1 MTLRHLRIFDT
12 VCRHGSITKAADAL
26 FMAQPAVSLC
36 IKEMERL
43 CGMPLFERHARKL
56 HLTPF
61 GEEMLNYAQRILTI
75 YDEMEM
81 SYTQKTYPDVIRI
94 GTGTALGKMYFSK
107 FIHQFQEEH
116 PNARIY
122 LYIDRTDINAGK
134 LSTNDLDFVIMES
147 IPPTPHVIY
156 QSLQASPIVA
166 ICRKDHPLSK
176 HTVVTAEELAQY
188 PLLLRERSSPT
199 NIEVTRFF
207 YEHNIQI
214 KPNWESISVMALF
227 NAVLEGLGIA
237 FVSKNHIDVLNNGQV
252 HVLNIADFN
261 ATRHISLY
269 YHKDKHFTALMET
282 FLEDFKKYI
291 NEINHVDD

>member
-12 VCRHGSITKAADAL
+12 VCRCGSITKAADAL

-61 GEEMLNYAQRILTI
+61 GQEMLNYAQRILNI

-81 SYTQKTYPDVIRI
+81 TYTHKTYPDIIRV
-94 GTGTALGKMYFSK
+94 GTGTALGKMYFPR
-107 FIHQFQEEH
+107 FIPQFQEEH
-116 PNARIY
+116 PNAKVY
-122 LYIDRTDINAGK
+122 LYIDRTDINASK
-134 LSTNDLDFVIMES
+134 LGTNELDFVIMES

-156 QSLQASPIVA
+156 QSLQTSPIVA
-166 ICRKDHPLSK
+166 ICRNDHPLAE

-199 NIEVTRFF
+199 NIEVMRFF
-207 YEHNIQI
+207 YDQNIQI
-214 KPNWESISVMALF
+214 KPNWESISVMALI

-237 FVSKNHIDVLNNGQV
+237 FVSKNHIDVINNGQI
-252 HVLNIADFN
+252 HVLNISGFDA
-261 ATRHISLY
+261 ARHIGLY
-269 YHKDKHFTALMET
+269 YHKDKHFTQLMNS
-282 FLEDFKKYI
+282 FLFDFKKYI
-291 NEINHVDD
+291 NEINNS

>member
-12 VCRHGSITKAADAL
+12 VCRHGSITQAAEVL

-61 GEEMLNYAQRILTI
+61 GEEMLSYAQRILAI

-81 SYTQKTYPDVIRI
+81 IYTQKTFPDIIRI
-94 GTGTALGKMYFSK
+94 GTGTALGKMYFPR

-116 PNARIY
+116 PNANIY

-134 LSTNDLDFVIMES
+134 LNTNDLDFVIMES
-147 IPPTPHVIY
+147 IPPTPHVVY
-156 QSLQASPIVA
+156 QSLQTSPIVA
-166 ICRKDHPLSK
+166 ICRMDHPLSSK
-176 HTVVTAEELAQY
+176 SVVTAEELAQY
-188 PLLLRERSSPT
+188 PLLLREKSSPT
-199 NIEVTRFF
+199 NIAVTRFF
-207 YEHNIQI
+207 FDHNIPI
-214 KPNWESISVMALF
+214 TPIWESISVMALF

-237 FVSKNHIDVLNNGQV
+237 FVSKNHIDVINNGQI
-252 HVLNIADFN
+252 HVLNIADFDEV
-261 ATRHISLY
+261 RHIGLY
-269 YHKDKHFTALMET
+269 HHKDKQLTPLMKT
-282 FLEDFKKYI
+282 FLSDFKKYI
-291 NEINHVDD
+291 NEINNI